1 VGLRAKEAGPD
12 ERAADVRP
20 PGQSIALGALG
31 GRVIAL
37 AWWWHVAAIAL
48 IAAVVIGAVYQTHPA
63 YDIAIGQRVQDDPL
77 VADFNGAEQQP
88 ATAGGRAYRWTSA
101 ESTIT
106 FPGIGRTATNIV
118 LTMACGPNPD
128 PDVTILANGG
138 QVARLHLAADFTD
151 YPIAVPAPYLTTG
164 NLTLTFQA
172 TAFRAPGDRR
182 ELGVLVS
189 RVQVQPAGGFALPP
203 ARTSLSLWGAIMLL
217 MVALLAVGLR
227 GWEAA
232 TASLALIVGGALLL
246 ARNRLFITLGAG
258 PWLRVAALTLLL
270 ALILRFATPPIM
282 RRLGIAGGLWEARWL
297 LAVVAGIFAVR
308 LGGLYHPT
316 MIVSDLIFH
325 VHRFEDV
332 IVRHIW
338 YQEVPALYDKNRPV
352 PYPPGAYLLFA
363 PFAPFARNRADLLT
377 IGTQLLDASRIVV
390 IGLVVWTATR
400 DRIAAACATFLA
412 GIVPIAFMLFS
423 WGNLT
428 NAVGEW
434 ALTLLFALFALRA
447 DRLRRPWLALSFV
460 AVVLLALLSHI
471 GVAITTVALLV
482 AAFAV
487 WLGVLLRQR
496 RAPWRDRDFLT
507 ALGLAGVA
515 GLLAFALFYRIPL
528 AGSHTAT
535 NDPALAVT
543 SAPQQGGKYEIGG
556 PRPDP
561 SIGLNDYRTNNP
573 VIAIAGQIGVEGY
586 AFYRVWPLLL
596 APLGYWLLWRGYP
609 PPPARRA
616 PALPTREGVTQPN
629 CRALPSTTSIYRR
642 LAPPS
647 SCPEG
652 ARGKGEGGLGRQ
664 LCLTCLVWFGVS
676 LAFLVVGVLAGR
688 YVRYAATAMPA
699 VAVGAGVALGYGWQ
713 WRWGRVM
720 TILLLAFSAGATLL
734 IWYGRITR
742 AYHT

>member
-1 VGLRAKEAGPD
+1 
-12 ERAADVRP
+12 
-20 PGQSIALGALG
+20 
-31 GRVIAL
+31 
-37 AWWWHVAAIAL
+37 
-48 IAAVVIGAVYQTHPA
+48 
-63 YDIAIGQRVQDDPL
+63 
-77 VADFNGAEQQP
+77 
-88 ATAGGRAYRWTSA
+88 
-101 ESTIT
+101 
-106 FPGIGRTATNIV
+106 
-118 LTMACGPNPD
+118 
-128 PDVTILANGG
+128 
-138 QVARLHLAADFTD
+138 
-151 YPIAVPAPYLTTG
+151 
-164 NLTLTFQA
+164 
-172 TAFRAPGDRR
+172 
-182 ELGVLVS
+182 
-189 RVQVQPAGGFALPP
+189 VQVQPAGGFALPP

>member
-1 VGLRAKEAGPD
+1 
-12 ERAADVRP
+12 
-20 PGQSIALGALG
+20 
-31 GRVIAL
+31 
-37 AWWWHVAAIAL
+37 
-48 IAAVVIGAVYQTHPA
+48 
-63 YDIAIGQRVQDDPL
+63 
-77 VADFNGAEQQP
+77 
-88 ATAGGRAYRWTSA
+88 
-101 ESTIT
+101 
-106 FPGIGRTATNIV
+106 
-118 LTMACGPNPD
+118 
-128 PDVTILANGG
+128 
-138 QVARLHLAADFTD
+138 
-151 YPIAVPAPYLTTG
+151 
-164 NLTLTFQA
+164 LTLTFQA

-270 ALILRFATPPIM
+270 ASILRFAVPPIM

-297 LAVVAGIFAVR
+297 LAAVAGIFAVR

>member
-1 VGLRAKEAGPD
+1 VGLRAKGAEPG
-12 ERAADVRP
+12 ERAAAVPLLR
-20 PGQSIALGALG
+20 QSSALKERGSRAMT
-31 GRVIAL
+31 L
-37 AWWWHVAAIAL
+37 AWWWYVAAVAL
-48 IAAVVIGAVYQTHPA
+48 IAAAAIGAVYQTHPS
-63 YDIAIGQRVQDDPL
+63 YDIVIGLRVEDDPL
-77 VADFNGAEQQP
+77 VADFNGAEQQA
-88 ATAGGRAYRWTSA
+88 ATAGGRSYRWTGA

-118 LTMACGPNPD
+118 LTMAGGPNPN
-128 PDVTILANGG
+128 PDVRILANDG
-138 QVARLHLAADFTD
+138 QVARLQLAPDFAD
-151 YPIAVPAPYLTTG
+151 YSIAIPAPYLTTG
-164 NLTLTFQA
+164 NLTLTIQA
-172 TAFRAPGDRR
+172 TPFHAPGDRR

-189 RVQVQPAGGFALPP
+189 RVRVQPAGGLVLPP
-203 ARTSLSLWGAIMLL
+203 ARTSLALWGTIVLL

-232 TASLALIVGGALLL
+232 TAALALIVGCALLL
-246 ARNRLFITLGAG
+246 ARNRLFVALGAG

-270 ALILRFATPPIM
+270 AIILRFAVPPIM

-297 LAVVAGIFAVR
+297 LAAVAGIFAVR
-308 LGGLYHPT
+308 LGGLYHPA

-332 IVRHIW
+332 VVRHIW

-363 PFAPFARNRADLLT
+363 PFAPFVRNRADLLT
-377 IGTQLLDASRIVV
+377 VGTQLLDASRILV

-434 ALTLLFALFALRA
+434 ALTLLFALLALGA
-447 DRLRRPWLALSFV
+447 GRLQRPWLAVTFV
-460 AVVLLALLSHI
+460 AVVLLALVSHC
-471 GVAITTVALLV
+471 GVAVTTVALLF

-487 WLGVLLRQR
+487 WLCFLIRQR

-507 ALGLAGVA
+507 ALGLAAIA
-515 GLLAFALFYRIPL
+515 GLLAFVLFYRIPL
-528 AGSHTAT
+528 AGSHAAT
-535 NDPALAVT
+535 DDPALAAA
-543 SAPQQGGKYEIGG
+543 SAPQQGSRYEIGG

-561 SIGLNDYRTNNP
+561 SIGLNSYRTNNP
-573 VIAIAGQIGVEGY
+573 IVAIVGQIAVEGY
-586 AFYRVWPLLL
+586 AFYRAWPLLL
-596 APLGYWLLWRGYP
+596 APLGYWLLWREYP
-609 PPPARRA
+609 PSPAQRA
-616 PALPTREGVTQPN
+616 PALPTREGVTLCE
-629 CRALPSTTSIYRR
+629 CRGLLDNAAISRR
-642 LAPPS
+642 LASPS
-647 SCPEG
+647 TG
-652 ARGKGEGGLGRQ
+652 RFGKQ

-676 LAFLVVGVLAGR
+676 LAFLIVGVLAGR

-699 VAVGAGVALGYGWQ
+699 VAAGAGIALGYGWR
-713 WRWGRVM
+713 WRWGKVM

-734 IWYGRITR
+734 VWYGRITR
-742 AYHT
+742 AYHA